1 MLLPIKIQYHL
12 EGGDRTNENKQRGS
26 IGNICNATML
36 IIKLLLLV
44 VLIYLYLIFT
54 SLLDVN

>member
-1 MLLPIKIQYHL
+1 MDY
-12 EGGDRTNENKQRGS
+12 
-26 IGNICNATML
+26 ML

-44 VLIYLYLIFT
+44 VVLIYLYWIFT

>member
-1 MLLPIKIQYHL
+1 MDY
-12 EGGDRTNENKQRGS
+12 
-26 IGNICNATML
+26 ML
-36 IIKLLLLV
+36 IITLLLVV

>member
-1 MLLPIKIQYHL
+1 MDY
-12 EGGDRTNENKQRGS
+12 
-26 IGNICNATML
+26 ML

>member
-1 MLLPIKIQYHL
+1 MDY
-12 EGGDRTNENKQRGS
+12 
-26 IGNICNATML
+26 ML
-36 IIKLLLLV
+36 IITLLLLV

>member
-1 MLLPIKIQYHL
+1 MDY
-12 EGGDRTNENKQRGS
+12 
-26 IGNICNATML
+26 ML
-36 IIKLLLLV
+36 IIKLLLLL